1 MILTVFNNDGSAQ
14 LDVPQPPH
22 TLRQLTENDPNKEL
36 TKSEK
41 FKKFRQKLSHK
52 RKQAEMYSLW
62 CDALY
67 RLSLANHVSNTY
79 SEIIEMENYKVNYH
93 FSLETKYSGYLTIWI
108 FAVEFIQFHLI

>member
-22 TLRQLTENDPNKEL
+22 TLQPLTDNDPNKEL

-67 RLSLANHVSNTY
+67 RLSLANHVRNTY
-79 SEIIEMENYKVNYH
+79 FKIIEMKHFYVNC

-108 FAVEFIQFHLI
+108 SAEEYIPFHLI